1 LGGPYKGA
9 PYSLVIRVP
18 AQAGPFDLGTVVVR
32 AAIHLDPTTAQVT
45 VTSDPLPQIIQG
57 IPLPYRDVRVTVDRP
72 GFMRSATS
80 CNPTQ
85 VSADVTSAGATP
97 QIALGAQSIGYAATA
112 GPVAH
117 LSGRYQLGGCAK
129 LGFSPK
135 LKIALTGKGR
145 TRSGAHPNL
154 TATLTQPGG
163 QANIQSAK
171 VALPLSLAL
180 DTNNSRN
187 VCNYDVA
194 QAVHGGAVGCPA
206 NTIIGHATA
215 LTPLLDRPL
224 SGSVYLVQGIRFSK
238 TGQRIHTLPSLLVPL
253 RGQIALDLR
262 ASSAVNGAQQL
273 VTTFATVPDAAV
285 SKFTLQINGGRK
297 GILVITGRGRTICGT
312 SQVANADFG
321 AQSGKANTQNDTLTT
336 PCPKTHHA
344 RAKKHRTRRGARRV
358 RRR

>member
-1 LGGPYKGA
+1 VFLAGPYKGA

-18 AQAGPFDLGTVVVR
+18 AQAGPFDLGVVTVR
-32 AAIHLDPTTAQVT
+32 AAINLDPTTAQVT

-85 VSADVTSAGATP
+85 VSADVTGAGASP
-97 QIALGAQSIGYAATA
+97 QIGVGGQSIGYAATA

-117 LSGRYQLGGCAK
+117 LTGRYQLGGCSK

-163 QANIQSAK
+163 QANIQSAR
-171 VALPLSLAL
+171 VALPLALAL
-180 DTNNSRN
+180 DPGNSQH

-194 QAVHGGAVGCPA
+194 SAVHGGAVGCPA
-206 NTIIGHATA
+206 STVVGTATA
-215 LTPLLDRPL
+215 VTPLLDRPL
-224 SGSVYLVQGIRFSK
+224 TGKVYLVQGIRFGK
-238 TGQRIHTLPSLLVPL
+238 TGNRIHTLPTLLVPL

-273 VTTFATVPDAAV
+273 VTTFATIPDAAV
-285 SKFTLQINGGRK
+285 SKFTLQIAGGRK
-297 GILVITGRGRTICGT
+297 GILVITGRGRTICGSPQT
-312 SQVANADFG
+312 ANADFG
-321 AQSGKANTQNDTLTT
+321 AQSGKANSQNDTLTT
-336 PCPKTHHA
+336 PCPRARHA
-344 RAKKHRTRRGARRV
+344 RAKHRARRGARRA
-358 RRR
+358 RR